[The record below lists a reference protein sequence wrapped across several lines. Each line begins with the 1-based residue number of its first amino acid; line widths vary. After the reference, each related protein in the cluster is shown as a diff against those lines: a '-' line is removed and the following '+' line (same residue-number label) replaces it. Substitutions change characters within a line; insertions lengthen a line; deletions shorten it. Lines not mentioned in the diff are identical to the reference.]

1 MPRAVKNLDISL
13 GLATIPV
20 QLFTATSS
28 QGIGFHLLHTKCGS
42 RIQMRLECPIHGPIP
57 REETVRGFE
66 TSKDD
71 YVRFEPEE
79 LKALEQASSTALV
92 IDSFV
97 PERAIDPV
105 YFENAYY
112 LGAGKNGERGYRVLV
127 QALEKTHR
135 VAVGTFTWRGKTTPI
150 AIRVHQDGLLL
161 QRLYFA
167 GEVHNAAEID
177 RGPEQK
183 IRDQERTLAERLISE
198 LVRRAQRLQLAY
210 LDVQAPD
217 PPVPLSLRLD
227 VEPPPQVLQTDGRG
241 CQHAPAFH
249 VAGGIAEQQGPFAPR
264 ALPRLGATM
273 DPSST
278 LSSSAD
284 FPGAPVIRPTCL
296 RRFRDGT
303 RRVSPVA
310 RRVLVTVL
318 SLPPR
323 RRDPP
328 RQPACDGPCCLRPE
342 SAGSASRIGSF
353 GATSAF
359 TCVTAR

>member
-1 MPRAVKNLDISL
+1 MPRALKNLDISL

-28 QGIGFHLLHTKCGS
+28 QGIGFHLLHAKCGS
-42 RIQMRLECPIHGPIP
+42 RIQMRLECPIHGPVS

-66 TSKDD
+66 TSKDE

-92 IDSFV
+92 VDSFV

-105 YFENAYY
+105 YFEDTYY

-150 AIRVHQDGLLL
+150 AIRVHQEGLLL

-177 RGPEQK
+177 QGANAK

-198 LVRRAQRLQLAY
+198 LSATEFHPENYEAEYRKRVLKAIEQKVAGQEIQRLEVEARPPTTDLVATPKASLGRKELAKAPATAKSAEEPAPAKRPARRRA
-210 LDVQAPD
+210 
-217 PPVPLSLRLD
+217 S
-227 VEPPPQVLQTDGRG
+227 
-241 CQHAPAFH
+241 
-249 VAGGIAEQQGPFAPR
+249 
-264 ALPRLGATM
+264 
-273 DPSST
+273 
-278 LSSSAD
+278 
-284 FPGAPVIRPTCL
+284 
-296 RRFRDGT
+296 
-303 RRVSPVA
+303 
-310 RRVLVTVL
+310 
-318 SLPPR
+318 
-323 RRDPP
+323 
-328 RQPACDGPCCLRPE
+328 
-342 SAGSASRIGSF
+342 
-353 GATSAF
+353 
-359 TCVTAR
+359 